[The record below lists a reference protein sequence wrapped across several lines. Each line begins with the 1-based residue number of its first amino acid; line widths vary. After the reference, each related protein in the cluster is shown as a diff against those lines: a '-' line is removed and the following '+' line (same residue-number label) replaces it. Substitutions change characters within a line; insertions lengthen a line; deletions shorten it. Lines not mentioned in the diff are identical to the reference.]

1 MSSAA
6 KRSSAV
12 GAAADQFDMDQSAE
26 VELQKLQRQVG
37 MLYVWT
43 HLFYGQLDVMTKCHE
58 ECWVKAAI
66 WIRYRSATLIRET
79 RTSNPMTNGISSW

>member
-12 GAAADQFDMDQSAE
+12 GTAADQYEMDQSAE

-37 MLYVWT
+37 CT
-43 HLFYGQLDVMTKCHE
+43 RGHD
-58 ECWVKAAI
+58 
-66 WIRYRSATLIRET
+66 IRCRR
-79 RTSNPMTNGISSW
+79 